1 MKNVLYKEKIIKMLK
16 ISICIICSLI
26 MVFAFN
32 VNSHADSSYYIVLFD
47 ANGGTGAP
55 TAQSKYYDKTLVL
68 TEKKPTRTG
77 HTFLGWSPSKTA
89 TRATYYA
96 GGNYV
101 ANSSVTL
108 YAVWEK
114 NKYYVSYNANGG
126 SGAPERQIKYYG
138 ETLRLSGK
146 IPTRAGRTF
155 IGWST
160 SSTSNTASY
169 YAGSSYALNSDVT
182 LYAVWGNNII
192 YNIYYNANGGSG
204 GPGSQTKYYDQVLT
218 ISTKIP
224 TRSGYTFLGWS
235 TSNTA
240 TYPTYYS
247 GAKYTA
253 NSGTTLYAVWKKTT
267 TADTKVTKKS
277 QSISGVKSATYTLGK
292 SAFYLKAKASGKGKL
307 SYSSSNKKVATVS
320 STGKIS
326 IKGCGKAT
334 ITIKA
339 ASTAYYKSTSKK
351 IVITVKPKK
360 PVITGVK
367 KISSNQAKITWKK
380 DSSVSGY
387 KVSVPGVVIR
397 YYKPSQNYFPL
408 AGKKGKTYTI
418 KVCSYKTVSGTKY
431 YSSYVTK
438 TVKL

>member
-1 MKNVLYKEKIIKMLK
+1 MKNVLFNEKIIKMLR
-16 ISICIICSLI
+16 ISICILCSFMML
-26 MVFAFN
+26 FSLG
-32 VNSHADSSYYIVLFD
+32 VNSHADSSYIVRYD
-47 ANGGTGAP
+47 ANGGSGAP
-55 TAQSKYYDKTLVL
+55 ATQIKYYNQTLVL

-77 HTFLGWSPSKTA
+77 YTFLGWSTNKTS
-89 TRATYYA
+89 TKPTYYA

-101 ANSSVTL
+101 ANSSATL

-114 NKYYVSYNANGG
+114 TKYYVRYNANGG
-126 SGAPERQIKYYG
+126 SGAPATQIKYYG
-138 ETLRLSGK
+138 ETLK
-146 IPTRAGRTF
+146 ISSNIPVKSRHNF
-155 IGWST
+155 LGWST
-160 SSTSNTASY
+160 SSSDDAVAY
-169 YAGSSYALNSDVT
+169 YAGGSYNLNSDIT
-182 LYAVWGNNII
+182 LYAVWGNNDV

-235 TSNTA
+235 TSKTS
-240 TYPTYYS
+240 TYPTYYAGS
-247 GAKYTA
+247 NYTA
-253 NSGTTLYAVWKKTT
+253 NSGTTLYAVWKKNS
-267 TADTKVTKKS
+267 ASTKNT

-292 SAFYLKAKASGKGKL
+292 PAFYLKAKASGNGKL

-339 ASTAYYKSTSKK
+339 ASTAYYNSTSKK

-360 PVITGVK
+360 PVITSIKRKSSNK
-367 KISSNQAKITWKK
+367 KILTWKK

-387 KVSVPGVVIR
+387 KVSVPGGRPR
-397 YYKPSQNYFPL
+397 YRKPSENFFIL
-408 AGKKGKTYTI
+408 VGTKGKKYTI
-418 KVCSYKTVSGTKY
+418 EICSYKIVSGTRY
-431 YSSYVTK
+431 YSDYVTK
-438 TVKL
+438 TVKF